1 MGRFLVI
8 GMATRIV
15 AVKKEVIG
23 CFFSGGFRNREVLLD
38 TLNKRFNAH
47 GIYDIE
53 EDDEE
58 IRLVLKP
65 DVAQKEWISFLRSFY
80 KLRYGNED
88 FEGVIDDLSKQN
100 SLQSWLEIASRKEY
114 ESYQAD
120 RLYSFPISDEK
131 QDNRAHLV
139 IDYVIL
145 SLTGKIIMECYAQL
159 FEFFT
164 RLIRERLPEFR
175 LADGLII
182 DITD

>member
-1 MGRFLVI
+1 M
-8 GMATRIV
+8 
-15 AVKKEVIG
+15 
-23 CFFSGGFRNREVLLD
+23 
-38 TLNKRFNAH
+38 NKRFNTH

-100 SLQSWLEIASRKEY
+100 SLQSWLDIASRKEY

-131 QDNRAHLV
+131 QDNRSHLV

-145 SLTGKIIMECYAQL
+145 SLTGKIIMECYAKL